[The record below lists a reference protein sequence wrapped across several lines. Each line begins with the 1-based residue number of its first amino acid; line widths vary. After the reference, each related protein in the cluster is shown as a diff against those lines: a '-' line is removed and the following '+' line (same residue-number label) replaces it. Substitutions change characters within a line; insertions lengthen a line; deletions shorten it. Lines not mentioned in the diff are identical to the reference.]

1 VALRL
6 PQKGAPMTVLRHP
19 RPSLTVARPR
29 ISSRPPSPPRGP
41 ILVVDDHD
49 DTREL
54 LLTILKTAGYEVSL
68 ADDGDTA
75 LRCYRA
81 RPADI
86 VLMDLNMPRK
96 DGVSTIRELRAEF
109 PGVTI
114 VAMTGDT
121 GIIWRDALDEAR
133 AAGAN
138 LTLRKPLEP
147 WLLLRTIEGLMAAR
161 KTLPAASLHRSA

>member
-1 VALRL
+1 
-6 PQKGAPMTVLRHP
+6 MTVLRHP
-19 RPSLTVARPR
+19 RPVLNVARPR
-29 ISSRPPSPPRGP
+29 TTSRPPSIPHGS
-41 ILVVDDHD
+41 ILIVDDHD

-54 LLTILKTAGYEVSL
+54 LLTILKTSGYDVVL

-75 LRCYRA
+75 LRSYRA
-81 RPADI
+81 RPTDV

-96 DGVSTIRELRAEF
+96 DGVTTIRELRAEF
-109 PGVTI
+109 RGVTI

-133 AAGAN
+133 AAGAD

-147 WLLLRTIEGLMAAR
+147 WLLLRTLEGLMAAR
-161 KTLPAASLHRSA
+161 KTLPAAGLHRSA